1 MPGPVLLCD
10 DGSEPAANA
19 IRDAAP
25 LLSGREAIV
34 LYVWQSVAASPLA
47 GIGGGLAGFPDDV
60 DHRIAIAAEEAA
72 ERGAERAREAG
83 FDARAFSVQA
93 IGPVWG
99 AIVDTAREQDAALIV
114 IGARGLGG
122 VQRALLGSVS
132 EKVARHAD
140 RPVLVVHPRA

>member
-1 MPGPVLLCD
+1 MPPIVLCD

-34 LYVWQSVAASPLA
+34 VYVWQSLGAYPLA
-47 GIGGGLAGFPDDV
+47 NIGGGLAGFPDDA
-60 DHRIAIAAEEAA
+60 DQRIAVAAQEAA
-72 ERGAERAREAG
+72 EHGAERAREAG
-83 FDARAFSVQA
+83 FDATPLAVQA
-93 IGPVWG
+93 IGPVWQ
-99 AIVDTAREQDAALIV
+99 AIVDVADEHDAALIV